1 MRSFLPVLILLLILA
16 TVYGLTLAPSVTW
29 ANQGADSGDLVSA
42 AWLGGVA
49 HPPGYPLYLGLA
61 WLAQQALPGEV
72 ALRSNLLSAF
82 FALLAALGLYAWLRR
97 LAVSASL
104 AGLAALSLGLAPLV
118 WSQAV
123 ISEVYTLQL
132 LLSVLVLMQLS
143 WGSGWFAGDLLRGL
157 TFGLALANHPT
168 SLFLAPVLLF
178 DATPLDN
185 NSQGNPSRTD
195 PRARLLLRFA
205 VAAVVALAL
214 YASLLLRGAGDAPV
228 NWGRINSFERLLWV
242 MRGGSYASYLAS
254 SASLGDKLPDLLG
267 LLTATGWPL
276 VLLAG
281 LSLALLKGQATLKRL
296 SLVLLALH
304 LVFGLSYATRDWQ
317 VNLLPLFLLMAF
329 WLGLGLARLPDQLW
343 PQRAVVLRWAL
354 AGLVCLSLGFATVR
368 AWPLVDA
375 SRERRAAEFA
385 ETILGKAPPDSL
397 IFTNEDRDTFALWY
411 YHYVLGWRPDVAV
424 MPIGMLDYDW
434 QREVLRV
441 AYPELVVPEQAE
453 YNYRQA
459 IIQANPARPVCA
471 IFVEPQTAFLCK

>member
-1 MRSFLPVLILLLILA
+1 MRSSLPVFILLLILA
-16 TVYGLTLAPSVTW
+16 TVYGLTLAPGVTW

-61 WLAQQALPGEV
+61 WLAQRVLPGEV

-97 LAVSASL
+97 LAVSPSL

-132 LLSVLVLMQLS
+132 FLSTLALMQFS
-143 WGSGWFAGDLLRGL
+143 WGSGWFASDLLRGV

-178 DATPLDN
+178 DSNSPKATQD
-185 NSQGNPSRTD
+185 D

-205 VAAVVALAL
+205 VAAVFALTL
-214 YASLLLRGAGDAPV
+214 YASLLLRGMGESPV
-228 NWGRINSFERLLWV
+228 NWGRVNSFERLLWV
-242 MRGGSYASYLAS
+242 MRGGSYASYLTP

-329 WLGLGLARLPDQLW
+329 WLGLGLARLPGQLW
-343 PQRAVVLRWAL
+343 PQRAGVLRWAL
-354 AGLVCLSLGFATVR
+354 AGLVCLSLAFATLR

-375 SRERRAAEFA
+375 SRDRRAAEFA
-385 ETILGKAPPDSL
+385 ETILGQAPPDSL